1 MPLVLS
7 ANVEAAAHRC
17 KPGQGNRGLKR
28 EAAALILAIDTRAA
42 APGVFGSFCFL
53 EIVQRR
59 FQQRGLSNAT
69 GPGINDKGNFT
80 GYFKLHAE
88 RVDVF
93 HGIEVRLH
101 RRIEQRFG
109 EGIDVVLQIAQGL
122 VQHALQAS
130 LFFNQLLQILTVDF
144 PCRAV
149 PLGHLRPWF
158 SEGFHSRHRRLF
170 YRVGYGAE
178 YTIVMNAVVWGGR
191 FQRVASMQ
199 IRHCFFTL
207 MAGLELTDLSTHA

>member
-28 EAAALILAIDTRAA
+28 EAAALILAIDTGAA
-42 APGVFGSFCFL
+42 APGVFGSFCLL

-88 RVDVF
+88 CVEVL
-93 HGIEVRLH
+93 HSIEVRLH
-101 RRIEQRFG
+101 RRTEQRFG
-109 EGIDVVLQIAQGL
+109 EGIDVVLQVAQGL
-122 VQHALQAS
+122 VQSALQAS
-130 LFFNQLLQILTVDF
+130 LLFNQLLQVLTVDF
-144 PCRAV
+144 PCSAV
-149 PLGHLRPWF
+149 PLG
-158 SEGFHSRHRRLF
+158 
-170 YRVGYGAE
+170 
-178 YTIVMNAVVWGGR
+178 
-191 FQRVASMQ
+191 
-199 IRHCFFTL
+199 
-207 MAGLELTDLSTHA
+207 DLGP